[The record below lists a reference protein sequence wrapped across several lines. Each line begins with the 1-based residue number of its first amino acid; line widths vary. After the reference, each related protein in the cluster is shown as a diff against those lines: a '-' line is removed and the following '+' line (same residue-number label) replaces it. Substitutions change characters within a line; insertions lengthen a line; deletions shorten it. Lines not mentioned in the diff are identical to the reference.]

1 MMNYNELFS
10 KSKEIAKESGL
21 TQLEIYQRFMF
32 ERILERISVSKYN
45 NNFILKGGLLLSA
58 MLGIDNR
65 STRDMDISIK
75 GIDVSKNTMI
85 NILNEIL
92 SIDIKDNV
100 KFEVVDIADIRED
113 DEYGGNK
120 YHLVG
125 KLENLK
131 VALEIDISTGD
142 EITPRELKYEYLSLF
157 EDKKIFIDTYNIETI
172 LSEKIETI
180 LHRGKYNARMKDY
193 YDVYFFLTKMKSE
206 INQSIF
212 KKAINNTLINRD
224 AFSYY
229 KDYEQI
235 LDSIITY
242 KRINASW
249 NTYRKKNKYA
259 DNIEF
264 KDIIEI
270 LKEFIKETNQ
280 SKEVSEEKVEQRI

>member
-1 MMNYNELFS
+1 MMTYNELFS

-58 MLGIDNR
+58 MLGIDSR

-75 GIDVSKNTMI
+75 GIDVSKDKMVNV
-85 NILNEIL
+85 LNEIL
-92 SIDIKDNV
+92 SIDINDDV
-100 KFEVVDIADIRED
+100 KFEVVDIIDIRED

-120 YHLVG
+120 YRIVG
-125 KLENLK
+125 RLENLK

-142 EITPRELKYEYLSLF
+142 EITPKELKYEYKSLF
-157 EDKKIFIDTYNIETI
+157 ENKKILIDTYNIETI
-172 LSEKIETI
+172 LAEKIETI
-180 LHRGKYNARMKDY
+180 LRRGKFNARMKDY
-193 YDVYFFLTKMKSE
+193 YDVYFFLTKLKSE
-206 INQSIF
+206 IDLSIF
-212 KKAINNTLINRD
+212 KKAINNTLANRE

-229 KDYEQI
+229 SDYEQI
-235 LDSIITY
+235 LDDILIY

-249 NTYRKKNKYA
+249 NIYKRKNKYA

-264 KDIIEI
+264 KDIIEL
-270 LKEFIKETNQ
+270 LKEFIKEINQ
-280 SKEVSEEKVEQRI
+280 MKELFLNKK